1 MPQCFAMGEAAGIAA
16 AIAIQRSIPPREVNG
31 EELRKA
37 VGL

>member
-1 MPQCFAMGEAAGIAA
+1 MPQCFAMGEAAGLAA
-16 AIAIQRSIPPREVNG
+16 ALSIQQSLPPREVDG